1 MWSERLVWLLF
12 ELNVKS
18 GLVAW
23 CSIDLWIIQ
32 ISIACIKILL
42 GGASPRN
49 GATFWAEAARPAKMR
64 VLPLPSYGQ
73 HYHKVHNMN
82 NITYSMGREARCF
95 LFDFSFFKMVFLVTL
110 VKIPTNLW
118 KDQLPKTDGHLHWQ
132 NPLPAHGV
140 EAKLTKKDFENSIQT
155 LIGCFEFGWTCCSS
169 VKAHLVCEA
178 VKISELVRFSQ
189 NHADDLWQ
197 TNLAMVTIRMVT
209 IWYSWSPNS
218 TYLHLDFYLLS
229 IYKYKR
235 HSRAIC

>member
-23 CSIDLWIIQ
+23 CSIDSWIIHKT
-32 ISIACIKILL
+32 SIACIKILP

-73 HYHKVHNMN
+73 YYYEVHNMN
-82 NITYSMGREARCF
+82 TITYSVGLTEGREARCF
-95 LFDFSFFKMVFLVTL
+95 LFSVFKMAILVTL

-118 KDQLPKTDGHLHWQ
+118 KDQLPKTDGHLHRQ

-140 EAKLTKKDFENSIQT
+140 EAKLTKK
-155 LIGCFEFGWTCCSS
+155 
-169 VKAHLVCEA
+169 
-178 VKISELVRFSQ
+178 
-189 NHADDLWQ
+189 
-197 TNLAMVTIRMVT
+197 TNLKIQSNWLTDKKNGVQ
-209 IWYSWSPNS
+209 
-218 TYLHLDFYLLS
+218 
-229 IYKYKR
+229 
-235 HSRAIC
+235 